1 MLVRQWKGSRLS
13 VAMISSLAE
22 LPRIAPHQDIK
33 NTKGYNFKAMLVAE
47 VDSELSVQSHHV
59 TPPPQIQRMGALLGA
74 LGALVVHLQYPA
86 SVARRSVR
94 LEIHPHRVHLFPQN
108 PDLIRGGGLHL

>member
-59 TPPPQIQRMGALLGA
+59 TRPLKSNAWVLFLVPLVPWWSICNIRHQSPDGPSALRYTRIG
-74 LGALVVHLQYPA
+74 
-86 SVARRSVR
+86 STSSRRT
-94 LEIHPHRVHLFPQN
+94 LT
-108 PDLIRGGGLHL
+108 